1 MELNTTQKIHH
12 RHNPIQEYSLM
23 NNQLSDALHLDLYEL
38 TMSQAMW
45 RQGITNRTAT
55 FSLFFRGYPTNRN
68 FYIATGIDQALQFL
82 QSFRFTDA
90 DIQYLKSSNKL
101 SPEFIDYLAS
111 ISFSGNA
118 RAVPEGTIVFSNEPL
133 LEVTA
138 PLIEAQ
144 IVETML
150 LTIISTA
157 SLLATKAA
165 RIVKAAQN
173 KPVFDFS
180 SRRAHGTYAGLEA
193 ARSSYIAGFQ
203 GTSNL
208 KAAAIYDIPAIGTM
222 AHSYVLT
229 FGNELEAFRAYA
241 KEFPAS
247 ATLLVDTYNTIEGI
261 KNAIT
266 VGKEMKE
273 QGQNLNAIRIDSGD
287 LAKLSL
293 QARHMLDDAGLYDIR
308 IIGSGGLDEFSIHN
322 LTSQKTAIDAFGVG
336 TRFGTSA
343 DAPYIDSLYKLV
355 ELNSQ
360 PIFKRSEGKT
370 TIPWAKQVYRR
381 YTENQMAEDMIS
393 RADSPPPSEKD
404 WQPLLQKA
412 MANGKITQTTQQI
425 NSARTRVAQQ
435 IAALPERYQS
445 LQNPDTF
452 PVQINENITLK

>member
-1 MELNTTQKIHH
+1 MELNTTQKYIIDTI
-12 RHNPIQEYSLM
+12 RLQEYSLM

-45 RQGITNRTAT
+45 HQGITNRTAT

-68 FYIATGIDQALQFL
+68 FYIAAGIDQALRFL

-90 DIQYLKSSNKL
+90 DIQYLKTSNKL

-111 ISFSGNA
+111 ISFSGDV
-118 RAVPEGTIVFSNEPL
+118 RAMPEGTIVFSNEPL

-180 SRRAHGTYAGLEA
+180 SRRTHGTSAGLEA

-208 KAAAIYDIPAIGTM
+208 KAAAMYDTPATGTM

-229 FGNELEAFRAYA
+229 FGSELEAFRAYA

-308 IIGSGGLDEFSIHN
+308 IIVSGGLDEFSIHN
-322 LTSQKTAIDAFGVG
+322 LTSQKTDIDAFGVG

-435 IAALPERYQS
+435 IDALPERYQR

>member
-1 MELNTTQKIHH
+1 
-12 RHNPIQEYSLM
+12 M
-23 NNQLSDALHLDLYEL
+23 NNQISDALHLDLYEL

-45 RQGITNRTAT
+45 HQGITNQTAT
-55 FSLFFRGYPTNRN
+55 FSMFFRGYPTNRN
-68 FYIATGIDQALQFL
+68 FYIAAGIDQALQFL

-90 DIQYLKSSNKL
+90 DIKYLKSSNKL
-101 SPEFIDYLAS
+101 STEFIDYLAS
-111 ISFSGNA
+111 ISFSGDV
-118 RAVPEGTIVFSNEPL
+118 RAMQEGTIVFSNEPL

-150 LTIISTA
+150 LTIVSTA

-165 RIVKAAQN
+165 RIVKASQN
-173 KPVFDFS
+173 KPVFDFA
-180 SRRAHGTYAGLEA
+180 SRRTHGTYAGLEA

-241 KEFPAS
+241 KQFPES
-247 ATLLVDTYNTIEGI
+247 TTLLVDTYNTVEGV

-273 QGQNLNAIRIDSGD
+273 QGHKLNAIRIDSGD
-287 LAKLSL
+287 LARLSL
-293 QARHMLDDAGLYDIR
+293 KARHMLDDAGLHDVR
-308 IIGSGGLDEFSIHN
+308 IIASGGLDEYSIHN
-322 LTSQKTAIDAFGVG
+322 LISQKAAIDAFGVG

-355 ELNSQ
+355 ELDGR
-360 PIFKRSEGKT
+360 PIFKRSEGKA

-381 YTENQMAEDMIS
+381 YAENQMVGDIIS
-393 RADSPPPSEKD
+393 KADSPPPSAKE
-404 WQPLLQKA
+404 WQPLLQQA
-412 MANGKITQTTQQI
+412 MSNGKITQTTQHI
-425 NSARTRVAQQ
+425 NSARIRVAQQ

-452 PVQINENITLK
+452 HVQINENITLK